1 MAAQF
6 VHSRASRPQPQRYT
20 LVFRDGQ
27 LLRHQDGLSLR
38 QYRADARL
46 AAVHPELVGEP
57 PQACH
62 DLGQQ
67 LPA

>member
-6 VHSRASRPQPQRYT
+6 VHAHPSRPLPERYT

-27 LLRHQDGLSLR
+27 LLRHQDGLSLA

-46 AAVHPELVGEP
+46 AAVHPEPLATPVEP
-57 PQACH
+57 WH
-62 DLGQQ
+62 DRSH
-67 LPA
+67 

>member
-6 VHSRASRPQPQRYT
+6 VHAHLSRPLPERYT

-27 LLRHQDGLSLR
+27 LLRHQDGLSLA

-46 AAVHPELVGEP
+46 AAVHPEPLVTPTE
-57 PQACH
+57 A
-62 DLGQQ
+62 
-67 LPA
+67 